1 MYVFQWHVMC
11 LVCALNIFCMKWQ
24 NMIWVLVATTKAN
37 PNAHTTT
44 TSNMHTFTVTSAALW
59 INFEVYSIWYNLK
72 FPMHVS
78 MFVGWMEFFSQKFI
92 LSIRS
97 SILRHWYIGMDLKTQ
112 VNIKCG
118 LTWFNSHTKW
128 KLSLLSTTWKHDP
141 TNSMKQ
147 QPWPKPLFLF
157 LSAN

>member
-1 MYVFQWHVMC
+1 MLSIFLICVIICMYSNGMLCVWYVLSIYFAW
-11 LVCALNIFCMKWQ
+11 NGR
-24 NMIWVLVATTKAN
+24 IWVLVLVATTKAN
-37 PNAHTTT
+37 PNAHTST
-44 TSNMHTFTVTSAALW
+44 TSNVHTFTVTSAALR

-128 KLSLLSTTWKHDP
+128 KLSLLSTTWTRSD
-141 TNSMKQ
+141 
-147 QPWPKPLFLF
+147 
-157 LSAN
+157 